1 MCVHRVFSTFMHGVT
16 ARDDKSG
23 HRRFFYMARKKK
35 RKRKKQSSSLFKI
48 YLNDNYKVEI
58 EIHYNYDN
66 NKIFCNFMVCYFI
79 IERDEII

>member
-1 MCVHRVFSTFMHGVT
+1 MTKAAIDASSTW
-16 ARDDKSG
+16 DE
-23 HRRFFYMARKKK
+23 KKK
-35 RKRKKQSSSLFKI
+35 RKRKKQSSTLFKI